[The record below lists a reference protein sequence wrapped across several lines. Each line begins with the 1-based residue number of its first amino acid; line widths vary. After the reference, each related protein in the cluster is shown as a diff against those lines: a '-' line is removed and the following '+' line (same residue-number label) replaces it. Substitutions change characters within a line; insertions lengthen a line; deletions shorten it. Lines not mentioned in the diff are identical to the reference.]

1 MARRI
6 WRSTRDRR
14 ALDATPPSDAERA
27 GGDGLSGPEWQQA
40 QGGDRARIPNWLQQA
55 AGWSWRLLLI
65 GILLYAAFRVASI
78 LRLVILPCVAALLLT
93 ALLQPLT
100 LRLRRVGLPALAATW
115 CTLLAA
121 LAVTQTS
128 ANYPALVTDV
138 GNTTDKL
145 QRSLAGPPF
154 HLGRAGLAR
163 LSTRLVTF
171 LKEHQSAVAGTV
183 LSGGKIFLEL
193 LAGLFL
199 MVFVTFFLL
208 KDGERI
214 WAWLTSFLGTS
225 ARARTKAGG
234 AAAWDAVTYYVR
246 GTVAVAA
253 IHA

>member
-6 WRSTRDRR
+6 WRNTRDQG

-27 GGDGLSGPEWQQA
+27 GGDGLSEPEWHEAQA
-40 QGGDRARIPNWLQQA
+40 GDQARIPNWLQRA

-121 LAVTQTS
+121 LAVLAGATTLAVTQTS
-128 ANYPALVTDV
+128 SNYPALVTDI

-145 QRSLAGPPF
+145 QRSLAGPPPPAAP
-154 HLGRAGLAR
+154 RRRRPRSACPSSAASR
-163 LSTRLVTF
+163 RTRRP
-171 LKEHQSAVAGTV
+171 AP
-183 LSGGKIFLEL
+183 
-193 LAGLFL
+193 
-199 MVFVTFFLL
+199 
-208 KDGERI
+208 R
-214 WAWLTSFLGTS
+214 
-225 ARARTKAGG
+225 R
-234 AAAWDAVTYYVR
+234 
-246 GTVAVAA
+246 
-253 IHA
+253 